1 MKKSILPILT
11 LSFALF
17 TSTSAKAA
25 SSLLSDSIVVYRVGT
40 GANSLVNTGNSAFL
54 DEYSRTGTL
63 IQSIDLGIISSGTAS
78 SEGFINRSGD
88 GRYIIATGY
97 ASTGAT
103 SIAGST
109 GAANARVI
117 ARIDAS
123 GNVDST
129 TRLSNYASGNN
140 PRSAWSADGSSFYG
154 VGGTGG
160 IVYATLGATTG
171 TAVTTGLL
179 SNIKEQNCEFRQLS
193 ITDFEPLNAVIKDC
207 ETIFHLGARG
217 SVPRSIKN
225 PVATHEVNATGTL
238 NVLEIARES
247 GAHVI
252 FSSSSSVY
260 GRNMQLPKDESMW
273 LGPMTPYAASKLAA
287 EGYVQAYA
295 AAYKVPT
302 TLLRFFNVFGPR
314 QRPDHEYAAVLP
326 KWIWLAMHGEPIDV
340 YGDGTASRDFTYV
353 DTVLDIA
360 VNAMKEK
367 VVTEGAMNLA
377 YGNRIFLNDAIEM
390 LKKHFPDLQVNYKL
404 KRLGDVKESQND
416 PELLKKLFPKI
427 QPKEFETALS
437 ETIEWLKEFGQ
448 SVANG
453 PATTD

>member
-1 MKKSILPILT
+1 MTKVAVTGGAGFIGSNLT
-11 LSFALF
+11 
-17 TSTSAKAA
+17 
-25 SSLLSDSIVVYRVGT
+25 R
-40 GANSLVNTGNSAFL
+40 
-54 DEYSRTGTL
+54 RL
-63 IQSIDLGIISSGTAS
+63 I
-78 SEGFINRSGD
+78 SEGYEVVVVD
-88 GRYIIATGY
+88 DL
-97 ASTGAT
+97 STGLI
-103 SIAGST
+103 S
-109 GAANARVI
+109 
-117 ARIDAS
+117 
-123 GNVDST
+123 NVDQAET
-129 TRLSNYASGNN
+129 T
-140 PRSAWSADGSSFYG
+140 FHQ
-154 VGGTGG
+154 V
-160 IVYATLGATTG
+160 
-171 TAVTTGLL
+171 
-179 SNIKEQNCEFRQLS
+179 S
-193 ITDFEPLNAVIKDC
+193 ITDAKTLHLALKDC
-207 ETIFHLGARG
+207 QTIFHLAARG

-225 PVATHEVNATGTL
+225 PVATHDVNATGTL
-238 NVLEIARES
+238 NVLEVARES

-326 KWIWLAMHGEPIDV
+326 KWIWLAMQGQPIDV

-360 VNAMKEK
+360 MTAMQEK
-367 VVTEGAMNLA
+367 VITEGAMNLA
-377 YGNRIFLNDAIEM
+377 YGNRIFLNDTIEM
-390 LKKHFPDLQVNYKL
+390 LKKHFPDLQVNYKPE
-404 KRLGDVKESQND
+404 RLGDVKESQNA

-427 QPKEFETALS
+427 QPKDFKTALS
-437 ETIEWLKEFGQ
+437 ETVGWLKEFGQ